1 MRASDLDR
9 LMTAALDG
17 EATADESAAL
27 ERALAGDPAL
37 RQRYDAWQRL
47 FDALDRVPAPH
58 PPEGLVAAVM
68 ANIPAAGV
76 PADDQLPSPSPV
88 FGVGSNPFSL
98 GDTMSEQTSRSF
110 NKRKLAI
117 GVGLATIAAVVI
129 AGYAFDIPPSST
141 DAVGTIAPAER
152 FVKPQ
157 QTAVDVSERPPTQL
171 GRPTLVA
178 PAGDAASTAESKAKG
193 STQGGALSQTRD
205 AAEGKPQGQ
214 TMSQTRDAAEGKPQG
229 KPLAQTRDTAEGKPL
244 GQALSQTRDAA
255 EGKPQGQTMSQTR
268 DAAEGKPQGHAL
280 SQTRDAAE
288 GKPQGA
294 TLGQSL
300 GQAKVSAEGRALGQA
315 HGAALSQ
322 TQGQAHSQTAG
333 TAHSQ
338 TAGQAHGQTEGQVKA
353 QTAGTAKSQTE
364 GKALGTAQ

>member
-1 MRASDLDR
+1 MRVSELDR
-9 LMTAALDG
+9 LMMAALDG
-17 EATADESAAL
+17 EATADEAAAL
-27 ERALAGDPAL
+27 ESALAGDPAL

-47 FDALDRVPAPH
+47 FTALDRVPAPH

-205 AAEGKPQGQ
+205 AAEGKPQG
-214 TMSQTRDAAEGKPQG
+214 
-229 KPLAQTRDTAEGKPL
+229 
-244 GQALSQTRDAA
+244 
-255 EGKPQGQTMSQTR
+255 
-268 DAAEGKPQGHAL
+268 HAL